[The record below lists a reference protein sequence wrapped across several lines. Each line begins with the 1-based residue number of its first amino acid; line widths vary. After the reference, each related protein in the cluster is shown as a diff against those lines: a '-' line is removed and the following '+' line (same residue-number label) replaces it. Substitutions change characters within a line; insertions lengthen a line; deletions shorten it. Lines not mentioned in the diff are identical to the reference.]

1 MSVSSYM
8 PSDEHPLPVA
18 TIEED
23 QVLHGPDGN
32 QAKRSKDR
40 SLHTFARENGGWQIY
55 DDKKL

>member
-1 MSVSSYM
+1 M

-32 QAKRSKDR
+32 QAKCSKDR
-40 SLHTFARENGGWQIY
+40 SLHTFARENGRWQIY